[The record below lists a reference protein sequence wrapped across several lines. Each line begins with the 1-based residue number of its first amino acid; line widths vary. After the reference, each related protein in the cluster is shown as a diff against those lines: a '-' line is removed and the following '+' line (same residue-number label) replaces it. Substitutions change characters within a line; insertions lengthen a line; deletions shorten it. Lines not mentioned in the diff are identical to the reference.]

1 MSITVGIDIGGT
13 FTDVVAY
20 DHTRRQLHYTKVPS
34 TPPVLSEGF
43 LAGITKIL
51 QSCGQNSSAVTRLIH
66 GTTVSLNACLEQKGA
81 VLGILSTEGFED
93 VLTIGRQKRTAMYD
107 LFMDPETPTF
117 LCPRRRI
124 IGIPERLAGDG
135 SVAIP
140 LDENAVR
147 EAARTLVEKHGIE
160 CLVIFYLHSFQNAD
174 HELRSAEIVREMYP
188 DLKITLSSTVDPRFR
203 EYERLCV
210 AAFDAYVKPVTETYI
225 DELEQRLAE
234 QALNCRLQIMQS
246 RGGITNARTTLE
258 KPVTTIMSG
267 PAAAVVAGRH
277 LGELIN
283 RPNLVTVDIGG
294 TSCDIALISGNK
306 PLISMEG
313 AVRYYPLRLPM
324 IDVNSIGAGGGSIAW
339 IDSAGGLKIGPQS
352 AGSRPGP
359 ACYGK
364 GGVEPTV
371 TDASLVLGYL
381 NPDNFACGEIGLDK
395 DLALQAVGDLAK
407 RLSLSLEEAAL
418 GIHRIVNSNMA
429 DELRLASIKRG
440 YDPRVFSI
448 VAAGGGG
455 ALHSGRL
462 GQILHMREVIIPTA
476 PGCLSAFGLLVA
488 DIEHE
493 HGTTHQID
501 SESVDHAKMAEVFAS
516 LEESCAAK
524 MAGDDVDQTRVQT
537 TRFAGM
543 RYVGQSY
550 DLEVELQEGPV
561 NDAWVAAA
569 CRSFHELHERI
580 YGHFM
585 SGNPVEFV
593 NLRVTQRFPLENPR
607 ILPGR
612 KEGSAVAAIIDRRSA
627 LFDLETGYIDV
638 AVYDRSLLPV
648 NSEIVGPAIV
658 EQADTTTVIYPGH
671 LMKVD
676 EYGNMVITLP
686 QAASQA
692 SRTAEAAAG

>member
-20 DHTRRQLHYTKVPS
+20 DHSRQQLHYTKVPS
-34 TPPVLSEGF
+34 TPPFLSEGF

-51 QSCGQNSSAVTRLIH
+51 LSCGQDTTAVTRLIH

-147 EAARTLVEKHGIE
+147 DAARVLVEKHGID
-160 CLVIFYLHSFQNAD
+160 CLVIFYLHSFQNAE
-174 HELRSAEIVREMYP
+174 HERRSAEIVREMYP

-225 DELEQRLAE
+225 DELEQRLSE

-359 ACYGK
+359 VCYGK

-381 NPDNFACGEIGLDK
+381 NPENFACGEIGLDR
-395 DLALQAVGDLAK
+395 DLALKAVEGLAN
-407 RLSLSLEEAAL
+407 RLGLSLEEAAL
-418 GIHRIVNSNMA
+418 GIHRIINSNMA
-429 DELRLASIKRG
+429 DEMRLASIKRG
-440 YDPRVFSI
+440 YDPRAFSI

-455 ALHSGRL
+455 ALHAGRL
-462 GQILHMREVIIPTA
+462 GQLLHMREVIVPNA

-493 HGTTHQID
+493 HGTTHQVD
-501 SESVDHAKMAEVFAS
+501 SESVDHARMTEVFIQ
-516 LEESCAAK
+516 LEEICAAK
-524 MAGDDVDQTRVQT
+524 MVEDDVDQFRVQT
-537 TRFAGM
+537 VRFAGM

-550 DLEVELQEGPV
+550 DLEVELQDGPLD
-561 NDAWVAAA
+561 DAWVTAA
-569 CRSFHELHERI
+569 RQSFHELHERI

-585 SGNPVEFV
+585 ADNPVEFV

-607 ILPGR
+607 ILPGLR
-612 KEGSAVAAIIDRRSA
+612 TGSVETALTSRRAA
-627 LFDLETGYIDV
+627 LFDLENGYIEV

-648 NSEIVGPAIV
+648 GSEILGPAII
-658 EQADTTTVIYPGH
+658 EQADTTTVVYPGH
-671 LMKVD
+671 RLKVD

-692 SRTAEAAAG
+692 NGLAAVVAR